1 MFMMQCK
8 IYSKP
13 KMYDELMRS
22 EVQKR
27 LLKLV
32 QKIKFGRWF
41 STNPLAWDKAT
52 WQGTN
57 G

>member
-1 MFMMQCK
+1 
-8 IYSKP
+8 
-13 KMYDELMRS
+13 MYDELMRS
-22 EVQKR
+22 EVKKR